1 MENKHNG
8 RPTNNLLLV
17 LQTTFCMRGH
27 ACTLFHSEI
36 PGYQY
41 MSIVGGIKHLT
52 LACEIQKF
60 LKSRDNLVSDP
71 RI

>member
-17 LQTTFCMRGH
+17 LQTTFCMRGN
-27 ACTLFHSEI
+27 ACTLFHSKI
-36 PGYQY
+36 PRYQY
-41 MSIVGGIKHLT
+41 KSIDNGIKHLT
-52 LACEIQKF
+52 FTCEIQK
-60 LKSRDNLVSDP
+60 LVKSSDNLVSDL

>member
-17 LQTTFCMRGH
+17 LQTTFCIRGH

-36 PGYQY
+36 PKYQY
-41 MSIVGGIKHLT
+41 MSIDGRIKHFT
-52 LACEIQKF
+52 LACEIQK
-60 LKSRDNLVSDP
+60 LVKSRDNLVSDL